1 MTLKVSG
8 IFSGH
13 ILLPQLSVMMKK
25 SFQYQ
30 LTLIFLLFGLSLS
43 AQETALNLMPVP
55 EQIEMGEGHFVIT
68 KRFSISLTGTYHERL
83 AHEATRFLRRLDQ
96 KTALFFDQHK
106 VSGERTNASLT
117 ITVERPGEVRLH
129 EDESYQLRVGTESI
143 ELNAQTDIGA
153 IRGLETLLQ
162 LAGATNGQST
172 FPVLT
177 INDSPRFHWRGLMM
191 DVARHFMPMDVL
203 YRNMDAMAAVKLNVL
218 HLHLVDD
225 QGFRF
230 PTKAFPELLELS
242 SDGQYYTREDL
253 DDIIAYAHQRGIRVI
268 PEIDVPG
275 HATAILVAFP
285 ELGSKDTTYTLERYS
300 GIFDPTLDPTN
311 DAVYD
316 FLDQLFAEVAEVFPD
331 PYFHI
336 GGDENLGRHWNENE
350 DIQAFMKANNLAT
363 NHDLQT
369 YFNIRVQKTLNKY
382 GKHTMGWDEIMT
394 PEMPKSAIIHSWRGN
409 WEGMVAKQTLYD
421 AARAGYETVLS
432 NGYYLDLMMPAS
444 QHYLVDPAPADMDL
458 TPAERSRILG
468 GEMCMWSELVVPETI
483 DSRLWPRAAAVAE
496 RLWSPEEVQDVQD
509 MYRRLAIISLQLEQ
523 LGLKH
528 ISSRNVILRKLAKS
542 KDIEPL
548 KVLVEVVEPMKGYTR
563 NTNGTLYTTF
573 SPFMLWADAATAD
586 ATVARVFN
594 EDVER
599 YLSGS
604 LEANQL
610 RTQLDLWSKN
620 HKKVLPII
628 NRSPALLEIESLSE
642 NFSRLAVIGL
652 EAIGLIESG
661 GKPSSGW
668 VTQCQQVLEEARE
681 NGGRTEL
688 QVISGIAMLVDELKG
703 L

>member
-8 IFSGH
+8 ILSG
-13 ILLPQLSVMMKK
+13 LLPQSGRMIKK
-25 SFQYQ
+25 SFQFQ
-30 LTLIFLLFGLSLS
+30 LVFVCILFGPYLS
-43 AQETALNLMPVP
+43 AQETGLDLMPVP
-55 EQIEMGEGHFVIT
+55 KQVEIGEGQFVLN
-68 KRFSISLTGTYHERL
+68 KDFSISLTGNYHQRL

-96 KTALFFDQHK
+96 KTALFFTQHK
-106 VSGERTNASLT
+106 VSGELPGAELVIS
-117 ITVERPGEVRLH
+117 VERPGEVRLH
-129 EDESYQLRVGTESI
+129 EDESYQLRIDAESI
-143 ELNAQTDIGA
+143 ELKAQTDIGA

-162 LAGATNGQST
+162 LVGVSNGQNI

-177 INDSPRFHWRGLMM
+177 IHDSPRFHWRGLML

-203 YRNMDAMAAVKLNVL
+203 YRTLDAMAAVKLNVL

-242 SDGQYYTREDL
+242 TDGQYYTREDL
-253 DDIIAYAHQRGIRVI
+253 DEIIAYAHQRGIRVI

-285 ELGSKDTTYTLERYS
+285 ELGSKDTTYTLERFS

-316 FLDQLFAEVAEVFPD
+316 FLDELFSEVAEVFPD

-350 DIQAFMKANNLAT
+350 EIQAFMKANNLAT

-369 YFNIRVQKTLNKY
+369 YFNIRIQKILNKY

-444 QHYLVDPAPADMDL
+444 QHYLVDPAPAEMDL
-458 TPAERSRILG
+458 TEAERSRILG
-468 GEMCMWSELVVPETI
+468 GEMCMWSELVIPETI

-496 RLWSPEEVQDVQD
+496 RLWSPEEIRDVQD
-509 MYRRLAIISLQLEQ
+509 MYRRLSIISLQLEQ

-528 ISSRNVILRKLAKS
+528 ISSRNAILRKLAKS
-542 KDIEPL
+542 REIEPL

-594 EDVER
+594 EDVGR
-599 YLSGS
+599 YLSGK
-604 LEANQL
+604 LEASQL
-610 RTQLDLWSKN
+610 RTQLDLWSNN

-628 NRSPALLEIESLSE
+628 KRSPALSEIESLSE
-642 NFSRLAVIGL
+642 NLSRAAAIGL

-668 VTQCQQVLEEARE
+668 VSRSQQVLEEARE

-688 QVISGIAMLVDELKG
+688 QMISGIAMLVDELKG

>member
-1 MTLKVSG
+1 M
-8 IFSGH
+8 I
-13 ILLPQLSVMMKK
+13 KK
-25 SFQYQ
+25 SFQFQ
-30 LTLIFLLFGLSLS
+30 LVFVCILFGPYLS
-43 AQETALNLMPVP
+43 AQETGLDLMPVP
-55 EQIEMGEGHFVIT
+55 KQVEIGQGQFILI
-68 KRFSISLTGTYHERL
+68 KDFSISLTGNYHQRL

-96 KTALFFDQHK
+96 KTALFFTQHK
-106 VSGERTNASLT
+106 VSGELPGAELIIS
-117 ITVERPGEVRLH
+117 VERPGEVRLH
-129 EDESYQLRVGTESI
+129 EDESYQLRIDAESI
-143 ELNAQTDIGA
+143 ELKAQTDIGA

-162 LAGATNGQST
+162 LVGVSNGQSI

-177 INDSPRFHWRGLMM
+177 IHDSPRFHWRGLML

-203 YRNMDAMAAVKLNVL
+203 YRTLDAMAAVKLNVL

-242 SDGQYYTREDL
+242 TDGQYYTREDL
-253 DDIIAYAHQRGIRVI
+253 DEIIAYAHQRGIRVI

-285 ELGSKDTTYTLERYS
+285 ELGSKDTTYTLERFS

-316 FLDQLFAEVAEVFPD
+316 FLDELFSEVAEVFPD

-350 DIQAFMKANNLAT
+350 KIQAFMKANNLAT

-369 YFNIRVQKTLNKY
+369 YFNIRIQKILNKY

-444 QHYLVDPAPADMDL
+444 QHYLVDPAPAEMDL
-458 TPAERSRILG
+458 TDAERSRILG
-468 GEMCMWSELVVPETI
+468 GEMCMWSELVIPETI

-496 RLWSPEEVQDVQD
+496 RLWSPEEIRDVQD
-509 MYRRLAIISLQLEQ
+509 MYRRLSIISLQLEQ

-528 ISSRNVILRKLAKS
+528 ISSRNAILRKLAKS
-542 KDIEPL
+542 RDIEPL

-594 EDVER
+594 EDVGR
-599 YLSGS
+599 YLSGK
-604 LEANQL
+604 LEASQL
-610 RTQLDLWSKN
+610 RTQLDVWSNN

-628 NRSPALLEIESLSE
+628 KRSPALSEIESLSE
-642 NFSRLAVIGL
+642 NLSKAAAIGL

-668 VTQCQQVLEEARE
+668 VSRSQQVLEEARE

-688 QVISGIAMLVDELKG
+688 QMISGIAMLVDELKG

>member
-1 MTLKVSG
+1 M
-8 IFSGH
+8 I
-13 ILLPQLSVMMKK
+13 KK
-25 SFQYQ
+25 SFQFQ
-30 LTLIFLLFGLSLS
+30 LVFVCILFGPYLS
-43 AQETALNLMPVP
+43 AQETGLDLMPVP
-55 EQIEMGEGHFVIT
+55 KQVEIGEGQFVLN
-68 KRFSISLTGTYHERL
+68 KDFSISLTGNYHQRL

-96 KTALFFDQHK
+96 KTALFFTQHK
-106 VSGERTNASLT
+106 VSGELPGAELVIS
-117 ITVERPGEVRLH
+117 VERPGEVRLH
-129 EDESYQLRVGTESI
+129 EDESYQLRIDAESI
-143 ELNAQTDIGA
+143 ELKAQTDIGA

-162 LAGATNGQST
+162 LVGVSNGQNI

-177 INDSPRFHWRGLMM
+177 IHDSPRFHWRGLML

-203 YRNMDAMAAVKLNVL
+203 YRTLDAMAAVKLNVL

-242 SDGQYYTREDL
+242 TDGQYYTREDL
-253 DDIIAYAHQRGIRVI
+253 DEIIAYAHQRGIRVI

-285 ELGSKDTTYTLERYS
+285 ELGSKDTTYTLERFS

-316 FLDQLFAEVAEVFPD
+316 FLDELFSEVAEVFPD

-350 DIQAFMKANNLAT
+350 EIQAFMKANNLAT

-369 YFNIRVQKTLNKY
+369 YFNIRIQKILNKY

-444 QHYLVDPAPADMDL
+444 QHYLVDPAPAEMDL
-458 TPAERSRILG
+458 TEAERSRILG
-468 GEMCMWSELVVPETI
+468 GEMCMWSELVIPETI

-496 RLWSPEEVQDVQD
+496 RLWSPEEIRDVQD
-509 MYRRLAIISLQLEQ
+509 MYRRLSIISLQLEQ

-528 ISSRNVILRKLAKS
+528 ISSRNAILRKLAKS
-542 KDIEPL
+542 REIEPL

-594 EDVER
+594 EDVGR
-599 YLSGS
+599 YLSGK
-604 LEANQL
+604 LEASQL
-610 RTQLDLWSKN
+610 RTQLDLWSNN

-628 NRSPALLEIESLSE
+628 KRSPALSEIESLSE
-642 NFSRLAVIGL
+642 NLSRAAAIGL

-668 VTQCQQVLEEARE
+668 VSRSQQVLEEARE

-688 QVISGIAMLVDELKG
+688 QMISGIAMLVDELKG

>member
-8 IFSGH
+8 ILSG
-13 ILLPQLSVMMKK
+13 LLPQSGRMIKK
-25 SFQYQ
+25 SFQFQ
-30 LTLIFLLFGLSLS
+30 LVFVCILFGPYLS
-43 AQETALNLMPVP
+43 AQETGLDLMPVP
-55 EQIEMGEGHFVIT
+55 KQVEIGEGQFVLN
-68 KRFSISLTGTYHERL
+68 KDFSISLTGNYHQRL

-96 KTALFFDQHK
+96 KTALFFTQHK
-106 VSGERTNASLT
+106 VSGELPGAELIIN
-117 ITVERPGEVRLH
+117 VERPGEVRLH
-129 EDESYQLRVGTESI
+129 EDESYQLRIDAESI
-143 ELNAQTDIGA
+143 ELKAQTDIGA

-162 LAGATNGQST
+162 LVGVSNGQNI

-177 INDSPRFHWRGLMM
+177 IHDSPRFHWRGLML

-203 YRNMDAMAAVKLNVL
+203 CRTLDAMAAVKLNVL

-242 SDGQYYTREDL
+242 TDGQYYTREDL
-253 DDIIAYAHQRGIRVI
+253 DEIIAYAHQRGIRVI

-285 ELGSKDTTYTLERYS
+285 ELGSKDTTYTLERFS

-316 FLDQLFAEVAEVFPD
+316 FLDELFSEVAEVFPD

-350 DIQAFMKANNLAT
+350 EIQAFMKVNNLAT

-369 YFNIRVQKTLNKY
+369 YFNIRIQKILNKY

-444 QHYLVDPAPADMDL
+444 QHYLVDPAPAEMDL
-458 TPAERSRILG
+458 TDAERSRILG
-468 GEMCMWSELVVPETI
+468 GEMCMWSELVIPETI

-496 RLWSPEEVQDVQD
+496 RLWSPEEIRDVQD
-509 MYRRLAIISLQLEQ
+509 MYRRLSIISLQLEQ

-528 ISSRNVILRKLAKS
+528 ISSRNAILRKLAKS
-542 KDIEPL
+542 RDIEPL

-594 EDVER
+594 EDVGR
-599 YLSGS
+599 YLSGK
-604 LEANQL
+604 LEASQL
-610 RTQLDLWSKN
+610 RTQLDLWSNN

-628 NRSPALLEIESLSE
+628 KRSPALSEIESLSE
-642 NFSRLAVIGL
+642 NLSKTAAIGL

-668 VTQCQQVLEEARE
+668 VSRSQQVLEEARE

-688 QVISGIAMLVDELKG
+688 QMISGIAMLVDELKG